1 MAPYQ
6 QAVGKVSYGL
16 FCLPRFIFQ
25 TTSCVK
31 MTALPCRK
39 PVMTD
44 ILNKI
49 LATKTQEV
57 AAQKA
62 TVSLDEIK
70 KQADAALPVRGFFD
84 SIRTKHEQNRPAV
97 IAEIKKAS
105 PSKGLIRP
113 DFHPVQIAR
122 AYENAGAAC
131 LSVLTDEQYFQGSPE
146 YLKAARAAVGL
157 PVLRK
162 DFIIDEYQIYQARA
176 WGADAVL
183 LIAAALE
190 QEQLE
195 HFEAVAHQLGM
206 SVLLELHDASELKK
220 CRNLTTPLWG
230 VNNRNLRTFDVSL
243 QQTLDLLPALAGK
256 TVVTESGIRSKSDV
270 DFMRSHGVHTFLI
283 GETFM
288 RADDI
293 EAEVRK
299 LF

>member
-25 TTSCVK
+25 ATSCVK
-31 MTALPCRK
+31 MVALPCRK

-49 LATKTQEV
+49 LATKAQEV

-62 TVSLDEIK
+62 SVSLDEMK

-113 DFHPVQIAR
+113 DFHPAQIAR

-206 SVLLELHDASELKK
+206 NVLLELHDTSELEK

-243 QQTLDLLPALAGK
+243 QQTLDLLPVLAGK
-256 TVVTESGIRSKSDV
+256 TVVTESGIRDKADV

-293 EAEVRK
+293 EAELRK